1 MRQTL
6 AMHITFS
13 NIAVHEIFY
22 IFYAIA
28 GPLMTCKTMHFV
40 SFQGVRDNFPFRVKI
55 GVRAWIRVR
64 VKLLVDP
71 LWFTETAKTM
81 IN

>member
-1 MRQTL
+1 MQD
-6 AMHITFS
+6 
-13 NIAVHEIFY
+13 
-22 IFYAIA
+22 
-28 GPLMTCKTMHFV
+28 HFV

>member
-28 GPLMTCKTMHFV
+28 GPLMTCKTTLFLSRGLGITFHLGLNLGLNLGFHFV
-40 SFQGVRDNFPFRVKI
+40 I
-55 GVRAWIRVR
+55 I
-64 VKLLVDP
+64 
-71 LWFTETAKTM
+71 T
-81 IN
+81 